1 MLSLKEKYKKPIPIM
16 KQIMKIKK
24 KVAKNNSRL
33 TSEEKRRKMEEFD
46 KKNEE
51 FKKQNIYFSTIIND
65 DIIKHVLI
73 IFNEKFDS
81 FQWVWDHQEEVYNA
95 TIGKSRL
102 ELIDYFESIYQYIQ
116 KS

>member
-1 MLSLKEKYKKPIPIM
+1 MKWLRKTRNKISKEIH
-16 KQIMKIKK
+16 
-24 KVAKNNSRL
+24 NLNF
-33 TSEEKRRKMEEFD
+33 EERKAYFD
-46 KKNEE
+46 KKSDDFDRKNEDL
-51 FKKQNIYFSTIIND
+51 KKQNIYFSTIAND

-95 TIGKSRL
+95 TRGKNRR

-116 KS
+116 NN